1 MGIICRMAHVE
12 QAQHRGGSA
21 PPPGGRPDDEH
32 PEDRRRTLREF
43 AREHR
48 GALLVLL
55 AAAVAIAFVTV
66 ILPQIASL
74 EGTLDR
80 LQRGNKSW
88 LLLGI
93 VLEAASIGGYVAAF
107 RAVFSCH
114 EVRIGWRA
122 SYEIT
127 LAGTVA
133 TKLFA
138 AAGAGGLALT
148 VWALRASGL
157 DAHTVA
163 RRVAAFQILLY
174 AVYMASL
181 VFFGVGLASGLLRGS
196 TTTSMTLIPAGFGA
210 GVIGLV
216 LASAG
221 AGDRIQRR
229 LVARARASRRGRR
242 LIQRVAAIPRTVH
255 DGMTTAIEVLRHP
268 RLGLLGVPAYW
279 GFDIATLWAAFHA
292 FGVAPH
298 VPVVVMAYFVGT
310 LANAIPLPGGIGG
323 VEGGMIGAFLAFGV
337 NGGDAV
343 LAVLAYRALS
353 FWLPTLPGLVAY
365 LQLRRTTARW
375 REESAESYAPA
386 RASGS

>member
-1 MGIICRMAHVE
+1 MARVE
-12 QAQHRGGSA
+12 EAEHRRGSA
-21 PPPGGRPDDEH
+21 RPDEKG
-32 PEDRRRTLREF
+32 PEDRRRSVGAF

-48 GALLVLL
+48 RALLLLL
-55 AAAVAIAFVTV
+55 AAAVVVTCVTV
-66 ILPQIASL
+66 ILPQVASL
-74 EGTLDR
+74 GGTLDR
-80 LQRGNKSW
+80 LRRGNKTW
-88 LLLGI
+88 LLVG
-93 VLEAASIGGYVAAF
+93 VVFEAVSLAGYVAAF

-114 EVRIGWRA
+114 DVRIGWRA

-138 AAGAGGLALT
+138 AAGAGGVALT

-157 DAHTVA
+157 DARAVA
-163 RRVAAFQILLY
+163 RRIAAFQILLY
-174 AVYMASL
+174 AVYMGAM
-181 VFFGVGLASGLLRGS
+181 VFVGVGMASGLLPGS
-196 TTTSMTLIPAGFGA
+196 TTTSITLVPAAFGA

-216 LASAG
+216 LASSH
-221 AGDRIQRR
+221 AGDRIHQR
-229 LVARARASRRGRR
+229 LVERARASRGRARR
-242 LIQRVAAIPRTVH
+242 LLQRIATVPRTVH

-268 RLGLLGVPAYW
+268 RLGLLGAPAYW
-279 GFDIATLWAAFHA
+279 AFDIATLWAAFHA
-292 FGVAPH
+292 FGAAPPA
-298 VPVVVMAYFVGT
+298 PVVVMAYLIGT

-323 VEGGMIGAFLAFGV
+323 VEGGMIGAFLALGV

-365 LQLRRTTARW
+365 LQLRRTIARW
-375 REESAESYAPA
+375 REESAEDYAPT

>member
-1 MGIICRMAHVE
+1 MAHVE
-12 QAQHRGGSA
+12 QAEQTRVSA
-21 PPPGGRPDDEH
+21 RPRRGRPDDEH
-32 PEDRRRTLREF
+32 PEDRRRTFRAL

-48 GALLVLL
+48 RALLLL
-55 AAAVAIAFVTV
+55 LVAAVAIAFVTV
-66 ILPQIASL
+66 ILHQIASL
-74 EGTLDR
+74 GGTLDR
-80 LQRGNKSW
+80 LRRGNKSW
-88 LLLGI
+88 LLLGLA
-93 VLEAASIGGYVAAF
+93 LEAASIGGYVAAF

-114 EVRIGWRA
+114 GVRIGWRA

-157 DAHTVA
+157 DARTVA

-181 VFFGVGLASGLLRGS
+181 VLFGVGLASGLLRGS
-196 TTTSMTLIPAGFGA
+196 TATSMTLVPAGFGA
-210 GVIGLV
+210 GAIGLV
-216 LASAG
+216 LASAR
-221 AGDRIQRR
+221 AGDRIQQR
-229 LVARARASRRGRR
+229 LLARARASHRGRR
-242 LIQRVAAIPRTVH
+242 LIQRAATVPRTVH
-255 DGMTTAIEVLRHP
+255 DGMTTATEVLRHP

-292 FGVAPH
+292 FGADPH
-298 VPVVVMAYFVGT
+298 VPVIVMAYFVGT

-323 VEGGMIGAFLAFGV
+323 VEGGMIGAFLALGV

-353 FWLPTLPGLVAY
+353 FWLPTLPGLIAY

-375 REESAESYAPA
+375 REEPADSYAPT

>member
-1 MGIICRMAHVE
+1 LG
-12 QAQHRGGSA
+12 
-21 PPPGGRPDDEH
+21 
-32 PEDRRRTLREF
+32 
-43 AREHR
+43 
-48 GALLVLL
+48 
-55 AAAVAIAFVTV
+55 
-66 ILPQIASL
+66 
-74 EGTLDR
+74 GTLDR
-80 LQRGNKSW
+80 LRRGNKSW

-93 VLEAASIGGYVAAF
+93 ALEAASLGGYVAAF

-157 DAHTVA
+157 DARAVA
-163 RRVAAFQILLY
+163 RRIAAFQILLY
-174 AVYMASL
+174 AVYMGAM
-181 VFFGVGLASGLLRGS
+181 VFVGVGMASGLLPGS
-196 TTTSMTLIPAGFGA
+196 TTTSITLLPAAFGA

-216 LASAG
+216 LASSH
-221 AGDRIQRR
+221 AGDRFQRR
-229 LVARARASRRGRR
+229 LMARARASHRGRR
-242 LIQRVAAIPRTVH
+242 LIQRVATIPRTVH
-255 DGMTTAIEVLRHP
+255 DGMTTAIDVLRHP
-268 RLGLLGVPAYW
+268 RLGVLGAPAYW
-279 GFDIATLWAAFHA
+279 AFDIATLWAAFHA
-292 FGVAPH
+292 FGAAPP
-298 VPVVVMAYFVGT
+298 VPVVVMGYLIGT

-375 REESAESYAPA
+375 RKESAEDYAPT

>member
-1 MGIICRMAHVE
+1 MASVE
-12 QAQHRGGSA
+12 EAEHKRETARPDAERRRSVGAFAHQHR
-21 PPPGGRPDDEH
+21 R
-32 PEDRRRTLREF
+32 
-43 AREHR
+43 
-48 GALLVLL
+48 ALLLLL
-55 AAAVAIAFVTV
+55 AAVVAIAFATV
-66 ILPQIASL
+66 ILPQVANL
-74 EGTLDR
+74 GGTLDR
-80 LQRGNKSW
+80 LRRGNKSW

-93 VLEAASIGGYVAAF
+93 AFEAASLGGYVAAF
-107 RAVFSCH
+107 RAVLFCH

-157 DAHTVA
+157 DAREVA
-163 RRVAAFQILLY
+163 RRIAAFQILLY
-174 AVYMASL
+174 AVYMGAM
-181 VFFGVGLASGLLRGS
+181 VVVGVGMASGLLPGS
-196 TTTSMTLIPAGFGA
+196 TTTSLTLIPAAFGA

-216 LASAG
+216 LASSRAG
-221 AGDRIQRR
+221 NRIEQR
-229 LVARARASRRGRR
+229 LAARAHASRRGRR
-242 LIQRVAAIPRTVH
+242 ILQRIATVPRTVH
-255 DGMTTAIEVLRHP
+255 DGMTTAIDVLRHP
-268 RLGLLGVPAYW
+268 RLGLLGAPAYW

-292 FGVAPH
+292 FGAAPP
-298 VPVVVMAYFVGT
+298 VPAVVLAYLIGT
-310 LANAIPLPGGIGG
+310 LANAIPLPGGLGG

-365 LQLRRTTARW
+365 FQLRRTIARW
-375 REESAESYAPA
+375 REESPEDYAPT